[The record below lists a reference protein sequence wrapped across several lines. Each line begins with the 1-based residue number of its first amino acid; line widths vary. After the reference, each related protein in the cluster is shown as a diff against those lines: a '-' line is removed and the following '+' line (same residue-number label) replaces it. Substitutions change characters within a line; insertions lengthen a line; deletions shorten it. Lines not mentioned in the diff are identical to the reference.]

1 MTLFE
6 GLRDVLEATHTQDL
20 YFGKNT
26 RKLEMKEKYIKDKV
40 ILNTVSDTVS
50 QKGNM
55 MWPIWQGFPEPA
67 LWNGLGTISLRTVM
81 EKNMFLPD

>member
-1 MTLFE
+1 MISFRDYYEAPIRKMTLFE

-26 RKLEMKEKYIKDKV
+26 KKLEMKEKYIKDRV
-40 ILNTVSDTVS
+40 ILNTVSDTES

-55 MWPIWQGFPEPA
+55 M
-67 LWNGLGTISLRTVM
+67 
-81 EKNMFLPD
+81 